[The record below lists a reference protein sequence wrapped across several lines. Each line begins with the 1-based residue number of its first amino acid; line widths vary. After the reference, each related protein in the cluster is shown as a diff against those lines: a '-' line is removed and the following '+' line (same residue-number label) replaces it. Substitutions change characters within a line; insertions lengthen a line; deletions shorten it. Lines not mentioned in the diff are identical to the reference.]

1 MKNYPLLL
9 NEIRFTGIGFDMK
22 KFEGVIMYH
31 RVIPKSG
38 AIQVGGGY
46 QDLID
51 GIIENYVKV
60 NLSYVKKLET
70 LFDSKI
76 IYSGEELKDSIKLLG
91 EEYGFK
97 KIVFGFNIIPNMNTI
112 LVDLNNMGQIDFT
125 NVKVLGL
132 TAFYRASSDEMQ
144 ETIKSSFYTLVYNY
158 STIEDW
164 SGKHPILTQMAST
177 ISQI

>member
-9 NEIRFTGIGFDMK
+9 NEIRFAGIGFDMK
-22 KFEGVIMYH
+22 KFEGVIMYL
-31 RVIPKSG
+31 REIPKFG

-60 NLSYVKKLET
+60 NLSYAKNFES

-76 IYSGEELKDSIKLLG
+76 IYSEEEINKSVKLLG
-91 EEYGFK
+91 NEYGYN
-97 KIVFGFNIIPNMNTI
+97 KIDFGFNIIPNMNTI

-132 TAFYRASSDEMQ
+132 TAFYRASSKEMQ

-164 SGKHPILTQMAST
+164 SERHPVLTQMAST